1 MWKYESPIGTLFI
14 KQLNDGR
21 YGLIYSG
28 TVWESCGSPQAE
40 ADNVYMH
47 CTGCYDWDKLDGQ
60 IPNVPH
66 DLSEW
71 EFC

>member
-14 KQLNDGR
+14 KRLPSGL
-21 YGLIYSG
+21 YGLVYDG
-28 TVWESCGSPQAE
+28 TVWEVCDTPQAE

-47 CTGCYDWDKLDGQ
+47 CTRCYDWDRLDGQ
-60 IPNVPH
+60 VPDAPT

-71 EFC
+71 ERF